1 MVRRMLH
8 SFGRA
13 EPTGVLSP
21 IDRWRSQ
28 SGFGDRGATG
38 GGAPAEDLGRRPAG
52 AGLRRSEKS
61 DGVNM
66 TPLSANISP
75 KWGHD
80 VREEC
85 GLIACGR
92 GLTPRVV
99 SPLLGL

>member
-1 MVRRMLH
+1 MLH

-21 IDRWRSQ
+21 IDRWRSR
-28 SGFGDRGATG
+28 SGFGGRGATG

-52 AGLRRSEKS
+52 AGLRLSEKS

-75 KWGHD
+75 QWGQ
-80 VREEC
+80 
-85 GLIACGR
+85 IACGR

-99 SPLLGL
+99 SPHLGLW

>member
-1 MVRRMLH
+1 
-8 SFGRA
+8 
-13 EPTGVLSP
+13 
-21 IDRWRSQ
+21 
-28 SGFGDRGATG
+28 
-38 GGAPAEDLGRRPAG
+38 
-52 AGLRRSEKS
+52 
-61 DGVNM
+61 M